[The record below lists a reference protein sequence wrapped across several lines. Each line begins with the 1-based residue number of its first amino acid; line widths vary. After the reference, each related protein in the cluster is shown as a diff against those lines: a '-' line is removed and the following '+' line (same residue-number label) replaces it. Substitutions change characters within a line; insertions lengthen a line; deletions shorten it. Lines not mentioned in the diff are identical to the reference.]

1 MCVTPAAV
9 PSEVPA
15 TLGTVSADRNALL
28 ARLEE
33 HYRLHGWPVRREDD
47 GTLRASGPGGVTWIG
62 SALVRED
69 VVAESLDEKLTQL
82 ADTRMP
88 VGGELCPVDLLAAE
102 DCEEQVRAAL
112 NRLRLDERP
121 HVSLYSSA
129 A

>member
-1 MCVTPAAV
+1 MSV
-9 PSEVPA
+9 
-15 TLGTVSADRNALL
+15 DRNALL
-28 ARLEE
+28 ARLEQ
-33 HYRLHGWPVRREDD
+33 HYRHHGWPVCREDD
-47 GTLRASGPGGVTWIG
+47 GTLRATGPGGVIWIG

-69 VVAESLDEKLTQL
+69 VVAESLDQTLVEL

-102 DCEEQVRAAL
+102 DCEDELRAAL

>member
-1 MCVTPAAV
+1 
-9 PSEVPA
+9 
-15 TLGTVSADRNALL
+15 
-28 ARLEE
+28 
-33 HYRLHGWPVRREDD
+33 
-47 GTLRASGPGGVTWIG
+47 
-62 SALVRED
+62 VRED